1 MQDLQV
7 NPENPQ
13 EQSQL
18 FQVEAS
24 RQHAFG
30 VPSSLSIV
38 GISTSGQAA
47 ARLAVAVGCPS
58 VLLSD
63 SNPQA
68 RLKDESLASLKD
80 QVQLEIGA
88 NNDLL
93 HHAEVVVLSPGIP
106 PHSDL
111 VKSLQAKGFTLL
123 SEPDWACLNQPKHAR
138 DWISITGTNGKSTIT
153 SLITHLLNGV
163 HPQVHSVAC
172 GNIGKAI
179 SDVVADS
186 LKHNTSLQIV
196 AELSSYQLYYSTH
209 LKQKIGVFSNLTP
222 DHLNWHGDWQAYV
235 DAKARLFIGDY
246 ACVYAVLNLDDPIAM
261 QWQHQRNP
269 AKTLGVHTRPHAL
282 EALSLPQ
289 LFVNE
294 NDVLE
299 LYIPEDLQSDLAP
312 LLAFNEIQ
320 LKRTAYLEAGGHH
333 TQNMLLA
340 MGAVLW
346 DAFLETSPLSQ
357 ASAASLTQAF
367 SSFQGLAH
375 RFQRLAVPAPFVVI
389 NDSKATNP
397 EAGMSALRCVDPTTP
412 AILLVGGLSKKTPLQ
427 DWAKLTQEKTSA
439 VFCFGQDA
447 HDFYD
452 ALENVCYDK
461 PFSIVENLEDA
472 TLQALTLQQEHP
484 NHPILLAPA
493 CASQDAFKDFEE
505 RGRFF
510 ESVVADFF
518 KEHAS

>member
-7 NPENPQ
+7 NPEHPQ
-13 EQSQL
+13 EQNQL

-24 RQHAFG
+24 QHTDFG
-30 VPSSLSIV
+30 VPASLSIV

-47 ARLAVAVGCPS
+47 ARLAVTVGCS
-58 VLLSD
+58 SILISD

-68 RLKDESLASLKD
+68 SLKDESLAGLKD

-88 NNDLL
+88 NEELL

-106 PHSDL
+106 PHADL
-111 VKSLQAKGFTLL
+111 LKSLQAKGFTLL

-153 SLITHLLNGV
+153 SLIAHLLNGV
-163 HPQVHSVAC
+163 HPQVQSVAC
-172 GNIGKAI
+172 GNIGKAV
-179 SDVVADS
+179 SDVVTES
-186 LKHNTSLQIV
+186 LMHETPLQIV

-246 ACVYAVLNLDDPIAM
+246 ASEYAVLNLDDPIAM

-282 EALSLPQ
+282 EALVVPQ

-294 NDVLE
+294 DGVLE
-299 LYIPEDLQSDLAP
+299 LYIPTDFQADLAP

-320 LKRTAYLEAGGHH
+320 LKRTAYSEAGGHH

-340 MGAVLW
+340 IGAVLW
-346 DAFLETSPLSQ
+346 DAFIENSLPKLCEKTSLEQRL
-357 ASAASLTQAF
+357 

-439 VFCFGQDA
+439 VFCFGKDA
-447 HDFYD
+447 HDFYE
-452 ALENVCYDK
+452 ALENIGYDK
-461 PFSIVENLEDA
+461 PFSIVANLQDA
-472 TLQALTLQQEHP
+472 TRQALTLQQTHP
-484 NHPILLAPA
+484 NYPVLLAPA
-493 CASQDAFKDFEE
+493 CASQDAFTGFEE
-505 RGRFF
+505 RGRVF
-510 ESVVADFF
+510 ESIVHAFF
-518 KEHAS
+518 KELA

>member
-18 FQVEAS
+18 FEVAERLS
-24 RQHAFG
+24 HAFS
-30 VPSSLSIV
+30 VPASLSIV

-58 VLLSD
+58 ILLSD

-68 RLKDESLASLKD
+68 RLKDEFLARLKD

-88 NNDLL
+88 NHDLL

-138 DWISITGTNGKSTIT
+138 KWISITGTNGKSTIT
-153 SLITHLLNGV
+153 SLIAHLLKGL
-163 HPQVHSVAC
+163 HPLVQSVAC
-172 GNIGKAI
+172 GNIGHAI
-179 SDVVADS
+179 SDVVAES
-186 LKHNTSLQIV
+186 LKHEAPLQIV
-196 AELSSYQLYYSTH
+196 AELSSYQLHYSTH

-222 DHLNWHGDWQAYV
+222 DHLNWHGDWRAYV
-235 DAKARLFIGDY
+235 DAKARLFVGDY
-246 ACVYAVLNLDDPIAM
+246 ACEYAVLNLDDPIAM

-299 LYIPEDLQSDLAP
+299 LYMPQGLQDHLAP
-312 LLAFNEIQ
+312 LLAFNDIQ
-320 LKRTAYLEAGGHH
+320 LKRTAYPEAGGHH

-346 DAFLETSPLSQ
+346 DGFIEGNP
-357 ASAASLTQAF
+357 LTQANTTDLNKAF
-367 SSFQGLAH
+367 GSFQGLAH

-397 EAGMSALRCVDPTTP
+397 EAGMSALRCVDPLTP

-427 DWAKLTQEKTSA
+427 DWAKLAQEQTFA
-439 VFCFGQDA
+439 IFCFGKDA
-447 HDFYD
+447 QSFYE
-452 ALENVCYDK
+452 ALEKIGDDK
-461 PFSIVENLEDA
+461 PLFIVQRLEEA
-472 TLQALTLQQEHP
+472 THQALTVQQEHP
-484 NHPILLAPA
+484 HLPVLLAPA
-493 CASQDAFKDFEE
+493 SASQDAFKDFEE
-505 RGRFF
+505 RGRVF
-510 ESVVADFF
+510 ESTVQAFF
-518 KEHAS
+518 KEFSK

>member
-13 EQSQL
+13 EQNQL
-18 FQVEAS
+18 FQVEERLS
-24 RQHAFG
+24 SAFG
-30 VPSSLSIV
+30 VPASLSIV

-47 ARLAVAVGCPS
+47 ARLAVAVGCS
-58 VLLSD
+58 SILISD
-63 SNPQA
+63 SNPHA
-68 RLKDESLASLKD
+68 RLKDESLARLKA

-88 NNDLL
+88 NDNLL
-93 HHAEVVVLSPGIP
+93 HHAELVVLSPGIP

-111 VKSLQAKGFTLL
+111 VKSLLAKGFTLL

-153 SLITHLLNGV
+153 SLIAHLLNGV
-163 HPQVHSVAC
+163 HPQVRSVAC
-172 GNIGKAI
+172 GNIGHAI
-179 SDVVADS
+179 SDVVAES
-186 LKHNTSLQIV
+186 LKQDTPLQIV

-222 DHLNWHGDWQAYV
+222 DHLNWHGDWQAYI

-246 ACVYAVLNLDDPIAM
+246 ASEYAVLNLDDPIAM
-261 QWQHQRNP
+261 QWQNQRNP

-282 EALSLPQ
+282 EALVVPQ

-294 NDVLE
+294 NGVLE
-299 LYIPEDLQSDLAP
+299 LYIATDLQADLAP

-320 LKRTAYLEAGGHH
+320 LKRTAYPEAGGHH

-340 MGAVLW
+340 IGAVLW
-346 DAFLETSPLSQ
+346 DAFIENSLPELCEKSSLEK
-357 ASAASLTQAF
+357 SL

-397 EAGMSALRCVDPTTP
+397 EAGMSALRCIPIETP
-412 AILLVGGLSKKTPLQ
+412 AILLVGGLSKKTPLH

-439 VFCFGQDA
+439 VFCFGKDA
-447 HDFYD
+447 HDFYE
-452 ALENVCYDK
+452 ALEKIGYDK
-461 PFSIVENLEDA
+461 PFSMVENLKDA
-472 TLQALTLQQEHP
+472 TRQALTLQQADP
-484 NHPILLAPA
+484 DTPVLLAPA
-493 CASQDAFKDFEE
+493 SASQDAFTDFED
-505 RGRFF
+505 RGRVF
-510 ESVVADFF
+510 ESIVHAFF
-518 KEHAS
+518 KELAV